1 MALWQARLLGF
12 CFLLATYGQAQTPL
26 HLPDMPLHD
35 PWILANTA
43 DHTYYLYTSNVPKL
57 TGVNERG
64 TMVYRSTDLK
74 NWQQPVV
81 VFRTSEMHWAH
92 DGAWAPE

>member
-12 CFLLATYGQAQTPL
+12 CFLLATYGQAQTPM

-35 PWILANTA
+35 PWILANAA
-43 DHTYYLYTSNVPKL
+43 DRTYYLYTSNVPRL

-64 TMVYRSTDLK
+64 TWSRSSSSRRLMSAK
-74 NWQQPVV
+74 LL
-81 VFRTSEMHWAH
+81 RSMLL
-92 DGAWAPE
+92 